1 MPEGRQRGLASAR
14 RLSDLTNEAAS
25 AAGERITTP
34 VPAARPAR
42 QRRTLWL
49 PERIQDAVREMDWG
63 RKDAVMRAL
72 DLHGVTIRDG
82 TIAPAI
88 GLGEPRSWGVTL
100 RARAWQRIES
110 IADERDWSVSNVVAT
125 LLAQMPE
132 LGLLA
137 DSDEL
142 AQA

>member
-1 MPEGRQRGLASAR
+1 MPESRPRGLASAR
-14 RLSDLTNEAAS
+14 RFSDLTNEAGET
-25 AAGERITTP
+25 AGERLTP
-34 VPAARPAR
+34 SPTSGPAR

-72 DLHGVTIRDG
+72 DLHGITIRDG
-82 TIAPAI
+82 TVAPAI

-100 RARAWQRIES
+100 RARAWQRIEA

-137 DSDEL
+137 DSDEMNRT
-142 AQA
+142 